1 MRTQKFLIKKITL
14 VTLSCLPLIS
24 CNQAGSQPEA
34 PAAQDNT
41 TIYQAESS
49 QHSKQSALLSSGV
62 QTITVSPIHDENKF
76 DGWGTSLAW
85 WGANHGDQEH
95 NSQLA
100 SLFFSMNNNIIYDH
114 YNSAD
119 NIKKSSS
126 TLPGL
131 GFNIIRYNLGG
142 GEIDNKDVYYY
153 SSIIDKNRW
162 VNGFWTD
169 PKQRDPSKWDWNND
183 QAQVDMLKLSYDTV
197 KKSGARPIVEM
208 FSNSPMWW
216 MTATKS
222 TQGAGV
228 YNPISRADDCIDM
241 HDTQMLDNFGYYIA
255 KSAEYFQKLGIK
267 IDYVEP
273 FNEPNN
279 GWWAEHKMFHFSDN
293 TQEGCN
299 MWELDSKQR
308 IIKSVRDNLAK
319 SSNIQ
324 IAAADYN
331 QMNQFFREY
340 PYLKGKVDKINVHSY
355 DGAGPYEGHSR
366 RQIHDMVVGLKG
378 DDNHKD
384 MKLWQSEFG
393 TWSNQPDYF
402 FRTIAADL
410 AELRVNAWVIWQAVD
425 PEWGLIAEKTVP
437 TYEWDNH
444 KPKKITAKTNINGL
458 DFGKNIPLKPSPLY
472 FVMAQFSRH
481 IRPSDHIVTSSF
493 SPREEISRE
502 YLNGG
507 VIAYSENP
515 TTNTA
520 TIKIVADTND
530 VNKNSTLYN
539 YNLNEIITS
548 LKLASSAKAITDIR
562 VYDYEKSSQ
571 PQKASQNE
579 LDSIK
584 ANGVLSSSSSLV
596 SGHHFYT
603 LEIDVK
609 KDAPI
614 TNNHISRIVL
624 HDKTEFGWCMAPI
637 GEIAVVALV
646 LEVPA
651 SLVAMG
657 NPVFTALM
665 QIPVIAALIPAS
677 AAIAAANI
685 PLHRCDE
692 YRGDYPTN
700 FSNWYAYIENNFYPS
715 DWLPGKE
722 KMTCPANAGYY
733 VTGIAQGSVLQCSQN
748 SEVFP
753 NNTSTETEIVT
764 TEIKRAMPNYDWA
777 YGMSKIQC
785 SNGKAIV
792 GTSSDIHEIFCAKPS
807 NYTLDTDNCETR
819 WFDNRDTT
827 TIDYAKYPHEDFARN
842 LYKVNVAD
850 DEYIAG
856 IAYWGAYHK
865 LGAALVCSA
874 RPGKIMNKY
883 QSTITSDNYVAQCPN
898 TNNGVITGINN
909 SGWIN
914 GLCRNDNNYTI
925 DKSTITT
932 VANEAG
938 IGGHT
943 SSDWAPNW
951 HKRECPVGKIAIG
964 FSRDGSQLKCA
975 SSVNNTVAQ
984 SKNCKV
990 RWFNQHNDG
999 YVNHQNIGDW
1009 AVNSFKGEVSDN
1021 NYVAGI
1027 ASYSGSGKISAI
1039 LECPLK

>member
-1 MRTQKFLIKKITL
+1 MRTQRFLIKKITL

-24 CNQAGSQPEA
+24 CNQVGSQPEA
-34 PAAQDNT
+34 PAAQDT
-41 TIYQAESS
+41 TTYQAESS

-85 WGANHGDQEH
+85 WGVNHGDQKH

-100 SLFFSMNNNIIYDH
+100 SLFFSMSNNITYEH

-126 TLPGL
+126 TLPAL

-142 GEIDNKDVYYY
+142 GEIDNPNVYYY
-153 SSIIDKNRW
+153 SRIIGKNRW

-169 PKQRDPSKWDWNND
+169 PDQRDPSKWNWNND

-197 KKSGARPIVEM
+197 KKSGATPIVEM

-216 MTATKS
+216 MTDNNS
-222 TQGAGV
+222 TQGVGAFIPGL
-228 YNPISRADDCIDM
+228 NPAASDCIQNNN
-241 HDTQMLDNFGYYIA
+241 TTMLDNFGYYIE
-255 KSAEYFQKLGIK
+255 KSAEYFQKNLGIK

-279 GWWAEHKMFHFSDN
+279 GWWAEYRASDN

-299 MWELDSKQR
+299 LWDLDSKKR
-308 IIKSVRDNLAK
+308 IISSVRNNLAQD
-319 SSNIQ
+319 NNRNTQ

-340 PYLKGKVDKINVHSY
+340 PHLKGQIDKVNVHSY

-366 RQIHDMVVGLKG
+366 RQIHDMVIGLKG

-393 TWSNQPDYF
+393 TWSDQPDYF

-425 PEWGLIAEKTVP
+425 PEWGLIAEKVVP
-437 TYEWDNH
+437 TYEWNNH
-444 KPKKITAKTNINGL
+444 KPQKITTTTKINSL
-458 DFGKNIPLKPSPLY
+458 DFDKNIQLKPSPLY

-481 IRPSDHIVTSSF
+481 IRPNDHLVTSSF
-493 SPREEISRE
+493 SPSEEINRQ
-502 YLNGG
+502 YLSGG
-507 VIAYSENP
+507 VIAYSEPSAN
-515 TTNTA
+515 NMV
-520 TIKIVADTND
+520 TIKIVADTKGISND
-530 VNKNSTLYN
+530 TISYSYDLKN
-539 YNLNEIITS
+539 IITS
-548 LKLASSAKAITDIR
+548 LKLASSTTAITAIR
-562 VYDYEKSSQ
+562 VYDYTQDYDGVDYTHRATSSDLQ
-571 PQKASQNE
+571 
-579 LDSIK
+579 SITNN
-584 ANGVLSSSSSLV
+584 NGILLNSSPLLNK
-596 SGHHFYT
+596 HHFYT

-609 KDAPI
+609 KE
-614 TNNHISRIVL
+614 TNIINHISRIVL
-624 HDKTEFGWCMAPI
+624 HDKTEFGWCD
-637 GEIAVVALV
+637 GSSV
-646 LEVPA
+646 
-651 SLVAMG
+651 
-657 NPVFTALM
+657 
-665 QIPVIAALIPAS
+665 
-677 AAIAAANI
+677 
-685 PLHRCDE
+685 HRCDE
-692 YRGDYPTN
+692 KRGDYPGN
-700 FSNWYAYIENNFYPS
+700 QADWYAYIENHFYPT

-733 VTGIAQGSVLQCSQN
+733 VTGIAQSSVLQCSQN
-748 SEVFP
+748 AEVFP
-753 NNTSTETEIVT
+753 NHTSTETEIVT
-764 TEIKRAMPNYDWA
+764 TEIKRPMPNYDWA

-792 GTSSDIHEIFCAKPS
+792 GTSSDMHEIFCAKPS
-807 NYTLDTDNCETR
+807 NYTLATDSCETR

-827 TIDYAKYPHEDFARN
+827 TINYAKYPHEDFAHN

-850 DEYIAG
+850 YEYIAG
-856 IAYWGAYHK
+856 IASWNAYHK

-874 RPGKIMNKY
+874 RPGEIMNKY
-883 QSTITSDNYVAQCPN
+883 QSTITSDNYVAECPN

-909 SGWIN
+909 SGSTN

-925 DKSTITT
+925 DKSTIITT

-938 IGGHT
+938 IIGGHT
-943 SSDWAPNW
+943 GGDWAPNW
-951 HKRECPVGKIAIG
+951 YKRECPVGKIAIG

-975 SSVNNTVAQ
+975 NSVNNTVAQ
-984 SKNCKV
+984 SKNCIV
-990 RWFNQHNDG
+990 RWFNQSNSG

-1009 AVNSFKGEVSDN
+1009 AVNSLKGEVRDN

-1027 ASYSGSGKISAI
+1027 ASYNGSGKISAI